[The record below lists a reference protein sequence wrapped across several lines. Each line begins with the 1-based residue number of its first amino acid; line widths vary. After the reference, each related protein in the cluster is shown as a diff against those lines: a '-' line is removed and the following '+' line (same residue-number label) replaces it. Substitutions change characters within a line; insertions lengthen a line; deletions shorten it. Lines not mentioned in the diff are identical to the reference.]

1 MKKIITV
8 ILSCLI
14 IAGAIV
20 TGILGF
26 NVGTKYAE
34 QTQIGINV
42 GKSFELNEIKQIANE
57 VFEGKTVLVQYV
69 ELYKDMVQ
77 ITVKGDVT
85 SEQVESLNTK
95 INEKYETENKVEDVE
110 VLHNA
115 NTKLKDLVKPYIAP
129 IASVTAIIAVYTMIV
144 FRKQGAW
151 KVLYTICLAMV
162 IPQVVIASLYAV
174 TRLPINRITPIICL
188 EVYIISIMLTIFS
201 LEKKSE
207 VKE

>member
-57 VFEGKTVLVQYV
+57 VFKGKTVLVQ
-69 ELYKDMVQ
+69 
-77 ITVKGDVT
+77 
-85 SEQVESLNTK
+85 
-95 INEKYETENKVEDVE
+95 
-110 VLHNA
+110 
-115 NTKLKDLVKPYIAP
+115 
-129 IASVTAIIAVYTMIV
+129 
-144 FRKQGAW
+144 
-151 KVLYTICLAMV
+151 
-162 IPQVVIASLYAV
+162 
-174 TRLPINRITPIICL
+174 
-188 EVYIISIMLTIFS
+188 
-201 LEKKSE
+201 
-207 VKE
+207 